1 MWLHP
6 DPGQALDLAVR
17 LCAVSQ
23 LIGLLELT
31 LVRTELTAGGF
42 LDWSMIGILSPRT
55 RTRAG
60 SLIRRA
66 FRRLGDRAFIG
77 AVALNVVVAC
87 ALLAW
92 PSVTVLIAAGG
103 VLHLVLVKRHHMTVD
118 GSDQMMLVVLLTCLL
133 GRIGGTADAARA
145 AVTFLAAELTLSYL
159 VAGLAKAFSPYWQ
172 SGKAFAMIAQTRMY
186 GHPVAACV
194 VRSRPAVGHVA
205 TWAVICGESLF
216 VLGLTSPLPFLIAV
230 LVAAAGFHIGCAVV
244 MGLNRFLWT
253 FAAGYPA
260 VVCTNLA
267 IRGSLGGR
275 TADARR
281 TRSRSLWQ

>member
-6 DPGQALDLAVR
+6 DPSQALDLAVR
-17 LCAVSQ
+17 LCAVAQ

-60 SLIRRA
+60 SLIRRV
-66 FRRLGDRAFIG
+66 FRRLSNHAFIG
-77 AVALNVVVAC
+77 AAALDAAVAC
-87 ALLAW
+87 ALLVW
-92 PSVTVLIAAGG
+92 PSTAALIAAAAA
-103 VLHLVLVKRHHMTVD
+103 LHIMLVKRHHMTVD

-133 GRIGGTADAARA
+133 GRIGGSADATRA
-145 AVTFLAAELTLSYL
+145 AVTFLAAELTLAYL

-186 GHPVAACV
+186 GHPVAARI
-194 VRSRPAVGHVA
+194 VRSHPVAGHAA
-205 TWAVICGESLF
+205 TYAVICGESFFL
-216 VLGLTSPLPFLIAV
+216 LALTSPPPILIAV
-230 LVAAAGFHIGCAVV
+230 LIAAAGFHVGCAVV

-260 VVCTNLA
+260 VVCTTPFGFPVVPLV
-267 IRGSLGGR
+267 
-275 TADARR
+275 
-281 TRSRSLWQ
+281 